1 MKKFFYLMSLCL
13 CMFMGAAALSS
24 CGDDDDNTTPGGGDN
39 NGGNGGNT
47 TTELTENY
55 FTINGNKIQA
65 KKYVYFS
72 GTNPKSYLV
81 YVSDE
86 SENWR
91 FNFTIRE
98 DMLGKTIDLA
108 NPQDVTSVINIYA
121 GNDNWAY
128 SQTFSPSGNYYSGD
142 IGEREVSGQG
152 SAFKSGTLKVTLE
165 NGKFVL
171 DCNCVLNYQD
181 NKLATKIVV
190 DESKIKDYNK

>member
-1 MKKFFYLMSLCL
+1 MKKFFYLMSLSL
-13 CMFMGAAALSS
+13 CMFMGVAALSS
-24 CGDDDDNTTPGGGDN
+24 CGDDDDNVPVNNGDN
-39 NGGNGGNT
+39 NGGNNGGT
-47 TTELTENY
+47 TTLTENY
-55 FTINGNKIQA
+55 FTINGNTIKA
-65 KKYVYFS
+65 NKHVYFS
-72 GTNPKSYLV
+72 GTNPKDYLV

-91 FNFTIRE
+91 FNFTIHE

-108 NPQDVTSVINIYA
+108 NPQDVTSVITIYA
-121 GNDNWAY
+121 GNDNWDY
-128 SQTFSPSGNYYSGD
+128 SQTFSPSGNYYSGE

-190 DESKIKDYNK
+190 EESKIKDYNK